1 MSLVVAAKCLLVS
14 SFFSGGFSLRLD
26 ASNSLANAHFSH
38 KKPSCID
45 DFKELQAGM
54 ICVATWGELREGL
67 LRATQPAVGY
77 AWVQRQRE
85 HHFMSTKR
93 AKKWLKKN
101 EIKTVIGDSNLYLTD
116 SHHHLLAMELAE
128 DKDIWDLKMHI
139 YIQCDLRGAGDD
151 FWPRMQKESYVLLY
165 NRPRESPFE
174 LPSLADVRSL
184 PQDWKISSFT
194 DDVWRSLAGFASHVD
209 EPCYT
214 KACTGHMDFEWSYV
228 LNKHTV
234 DQSAWPS
241 KDHAIAFTN
250 KLKAIPYPFQ
260 LDSSER
266 DLSTWKDLANDVQK
280 LCHSP
285 ALNGYPLPAN
295 FPSER
300 LQGWS
305 AVPVSEDPDCPLT
318 QCAITTHRAAKNGTS
333 ADIIAH
339 YDGGAK
345 IRTGEFLLKGRHEPK
360 AQKKNI
366 EAHSTAE
373 KKKVEAHSAAE
384 KKKVEA
390 HSGAEEKK
398 VELHS
403 GAEERKVE
411 PHSGAKDKKCEPH
424 SGACDNSFGLVVAVL
439 MVSVLSV

>member
-151 FWPRMQKESYVLLY
+151 FWPRMQRENYLLLY
-165 NRPRESPFE
+165 TRPRNSPFQ
-174 LPSLADVRSL
+174 LPSLSDARNL
-184 PQDWKISSFT
+184 PHDWHISSFT
-194 DDVWRSLAGFASHVD
+194 DDVWRALAGFASHIED
-209 EPCYT
+209 DGRGCYI
-214 KACTGHMDFEWSYV
+214 KSCTSYMDFEWGYA
-228 LNKHTV
+228 LNKFTTV
-234 DQSAWPS
+234 DPSAWPS
-241 KDHAIAFTN
+241 QHHAEEFKR
-250 KLKAIPYPFQ
+250 KLKAIPYPFPVHSNSVD
-260 LDSSER
+260 LSVWR
-266 DLSTWKDLANDVQK
+266 DLAEDVLS

-285 ALNGYPLPAN
+285 SLKGFPLPAE
-295 FPSER
+295 FPSDK

-305 AVPVSEDPDCPLT
+305 AGSVPEAPDCPLT
-318 QCAITTHRAAKNGTS
+318 QCASNEVDAITKDTAGKNYTF
-333 ADIIAH
+333 DEVMAH
-339 YDGGAK
+339 YDHKIKILEEAK
-345 IRTGEFLLKGRHEPK
+345 IRAGRLLLKDRHELK
-360 AQKKNI
+360 
-366 EAHSTAE
+366 
-373 KKKVEAHSAAE
+373 
-384 KKKVEA
+384 
-390 HSGAEEKK
+390 AEETKFAPQ
-398 VELHS
+398 S
-403 GAEERKVE
+403 R
-411 PHSGAKDKKCEPH
+411 
-424 SGACDNSFGLVVAVL
+424 ACDSSFGLAAAVFVAFAF
-439 MVSVLSV
+439 SA